1 MVHAAWHSCGSYQV
15 NVSQIA
21 AYRALGARVLSIALM
36 DDLAPAPPAGRR
48 WRDYIA
54 ATSDIGAD
62 RRYYSAPSH
71 AAIASRL
78 LIDGWWRLIHG
89 DQAAWLL
96 ELSSRAPI
104 PEGFGAEKIDLIHA
118 NHYFTLP
125 FVERL
130 KQGKN
135 IPVLLE
141 TQDIQARQ
149 YVLRN
154 RGGFFIPP
162 HARYEDM
169 LKQELEW
176 MRRADLCVHLNS
188 EEDADFRRL
197 LPQSRHALLFPAVP
211 EVPRAQGRNIIIV
224 ASDNY
229 ANYVSLRWFLQDVVP
244 LAGDARVEIYGN
256 IDQGVK
262 RRDPVLFDA
271 HRPLFRGRV
280 DDIGAVYA
288 NAGCVLLPTIEG
300 HGLSIKAV
308 EALSCGAP
316 LVATPHAFRG
326 MQIDPETLDNVACAA
341 DAPDFARCWREA
353 QLRAETGPKPSG
365 ASATRRLYEETF
377 SPASYAAK
385 LAQALAELS
394 SPLEDRAQP
403 LAGRKIAL
411 LHPAWHSCG
420 TYQVVLGQIAAY
432 RALGAD
438 VWPIAIS
445 SDPGFVPERAWLW
458 RAFKRATPE
467 LDAGPRYFGGVPLHA
482 YLHPHFLRDV
492 LWPYLHG
499 DQARMRLGSAE
510 RSVLPSEVETQ
521 HFDLIHCNHFFL
533 APLAKRLARNRTPFL
548 LDTHDLQARQ
558 FTLINKRMPWLHP
571 RVTYEQMLAQELDAM
586 RQADLLLH
594 LNAQEA
600 AEFERLLP
608 EKKHALLYPATP
620 PAPTGPGGPNILLVA
635 SNNAANVESVLWFLR
650 ETAPLAPG
658 VDVQIV
664 GNVDA
669 GVKSRAPG
677 EYKKFARWFTGQ
689 VENLGE
695 VYANAKLAL
704 LPTIS
709 GHGLSIK
716 SVEALSSGLPLIA
729 TPQAMRG
736 MDESVRTLSGI
747 EFAET
752 AEAFAQL
759 LRDAAGRPATSAPAR
774 ANSATRAFYDRHFSQ
789 AAYRRDLA
797 HLVEKHIDG
806 A

>member
-1 MVHAAWHSCGSYQV
+1 
-15 NVSQIA
+15 
-21 AYRALGARVLSIALM
+21 VLSVALM
-36 DDLAPAPPAGRR
+36 DDLGPASPSWRR
-48 WRDYIA
+48 WRDYID
-54 ATSDIGAD
+54 ATGDIGAD
-62 RRYYSAPSH
+62 RRYYSCAPRT
-71 AAIASRL
+71 AIASQL
-78 LIDGWWRLIHG
+78 LIDGWWPLIHG

-96 ELSSRAPI
+96 ELSKRAPI
-104 PEGFGAEKIDLIHA
+104 PEDFAAEKIDLFHA
-118 NHYFTLP
+118 NHFFTLP
-125 FVERL
+125 FVEKL
-130 KQGKN
+130 KGDAP
-135 IPVLLE
+135 IPVVLE

-162 HARYEDM
+162 RTSYDKM

-197 LPQSRHALLFPAVP
+197 LPLSRHALVFPAVP
-211 EVPRAQGRNIIIV
+211 AVPLARGRNMIIV

-229 ANYVSLRWFLQDVVP
+229 ANYISMRWFLQEVVP

-256 IDQGVK
+256 IDGGVK
-262 RRDPVLFDA
+262 KRDPELFEA
-271 HRPLFRGRV
+271 HRDLFRGRV
-280 DDIGAVYA
+280 EDIGAAYA
-288 NAGCVLLPTIEG
+288 AAGCVLLPTIEG

-316 LVATPHAFRG
+316 LVATPLAFRG
-326 MQIDPETLDNVACAA
+326 MQIDPEKLDNVTLAVDAA
-341 DAPDFARCWREA
+341 DFARCWREA
-353 QLRAETGPKPSG
+353 QARAEAGPPPTGD
-365 ASATRRLYEETF
+365 SATRRLYDETF
-377 SPASYAAK
+377 SPKSYAAK
-385 LAQALAELS
+385 LAGIVAGLKPS
-394 SPLEDRAQP
+394 SLDRAQP

-445 SDPGFVPERAWLW
+445 SDPGFVPGRNWLW
-458 RAFKRATPE
+458 RGFMTATPE
-467 LDAGPRYFGGVPLHA
+467 LDSGSRYFGGAPFHE
-482 YLHPHFLRDV
+482 YLRPKFLREV

-499 DQARMRLGSAE
+499 DQARMRLGSAQ
-510 RSVLPSEVETQ
+510 RSVLPPDVEAQ
-521 HFDLIHCNHFFL
+521 SFDLIHCNHFFL
-533 APLAKRLARNRTPFL
+533 IPLATRLARGRAPVL

-558 FTLINKRMPWLHP
+558 YMLFNKRIPWLRP
-571 RVTYEQMLAQELDAM
+571 RVDYEDLLAQELAAM
-586 RQADLLLH
+586 READLLLH

-608 EKKHALLYPATP
+608 DKRHALLYPATP

-635 SNNAANVESVLWFLR
+635 SNNAANVESVVWFLR
-650 ETAPLAPG
+650 EVAPRAPD
-658 VDVQIV
+658 VSVQIV

-669 GVKSRAPG
+669 GVKSRAPQD
-677 EYKKFARWFTGQ
+677 YRRYAHWFAGQ
-689 VENLGE
+689 VENLAE
-695 VYANAKLAL
+695 VYANAKLVL

-716 SVEALSSGLPLIA
+716 SVEALSSGLPMIA

-736 MDESVRTLSGI
+736 MNEAVMTLQGI
-747 EFAET
+747 EFVET

-759 LRDAAGRPATSAPAR
+759 LCMAAERPIPDAATR
-774 ANSATRAFYDRHFSQ
+774 AASATRAFYDKHFSQ
-789 AAYRRDLA
+789 DAYCRNLADLVA
-797 HLVEKHIDG
+797 SQLRG
-806 A
+806 G

>member
-21 AYRALGARVLSIALM
+21 AYRALGARVLSVALM
-36 DDLAPAPPAGRR
+36 DDLGPAPPSGRR
-48 WRDYIA
+48 WREYID
-54 ATSDIGAD
+54 ATGDIGAD
-62 RRYYSAPSH
+62 RRYFSGPPY

-78 LIDGWWRLIHG
+78 VIDGWWRLIHG

-96 ELSSRAPI
+96 ELSARAPI
-104 PEGFGAEKIDLIHA
+104 PEGFAAEKIDLFHA

-130 KQGKN
+130 KKGET
-135 IPVLLE
+135 IPVVLE

-162 HARYEDM
+162 HASYDDM
-169 LKQELEW
+169 LKQESQW

-197 LPQSRHALLFPAVP
+197 LPQSRHALVFPAVSA
-211 EVPRAQGRNIIIV
+211 VPRARGRKIIIV

-229 ANYVSLRWFLQDVVP
+229 ANYASLRWFLQEVVP

-256 IDQGVK
+256 IDGGVK
-262 RRDPVLFDA
+262 RRDATLYET
-271 HRPLFRGRV
+271 HRDLFRGRV
-280 DDIGAVYA
+280 ENIGAVYA
-288 NAGCVLLPTIEG
+288 DAGCVLLPTIEG

-326 MQIDPETLDNVACAA
+326 MQIDPAKLENVACAA
-341 DAPDFARCWREA
+341 DAADFARCWREA
-353 QLRAETGPKPSG
+353 QLRADTGPPPTE

-377 SPASYAAK
+377 SPKSYASK
-385 LAQALAELS
+385 LAEALAALKPPS
-394 SPLEDRAQP
+394 VDRTQP
-403 LAGRKIAL
+403 LSGRKIAL

-445 SDPGFVPERAWLW
+445 SDPGFVPGRNWLW
-458 RAFKRATPE
+458 RAFTGATPE
-467 LDAGPRYFGGVPLHA
+467 LDMGERYYGGVPFHV
-482 YLHPHFLRDV
+482 YLHPKFLRDV
-492 LWPYLHG
+492 VWPYLHG
-499 DQARMRLGSAE
+499 DQARMRLGSAAM
-510 RSVLPSEVETQ
+510 STLPQVVEAQ
-521 HFDLIHCNHFFL
+521 GFDLVHCNHFFL
-533 APLAKRLARNRTPFL
+533 APLAKRLARNRAPIL

-571 RVTYEQMLAQELDAM
+571 RVGYEEMLAQELDAM
-586 RQADLLLH
+586 RDSDLLLH

-608 EKKHALLYPATP
+608 EKRHALLYPATP
-620 PAPTGPGGPNILLVA
+620 PAPTGPGGPNIILVA
-635 SNNAANVESVLWFLR
+635 SNNAANVESVAWFLR
-650 ETAPLAPG
+650 EVAPLAPD
-658 VDVQIV
+658 VSVQIV

-669 GVKSRAPG
+669 GVKSRAPQD
-677 EYKKFARWFTGQ
+677 YRKYAHCFAGQ
-689 VENLGE
+689 VENLAE

-736 MDESVRTLSGI
+736 MDETALTLPGI
-747 EFAET
+747 EFAGS
-752 AEAFAQL
+752 AEAFAAL
-759 LRDAAGRPATSAPAR
+759 LRLADGRPIPDAAMR
-774 ANSATRAFYDRHFSQ
+774 AASATRAFYDRHFSQ
-789 AAYRRDLA
+789 EAYRRNLADLVA
-797 HLVEKHIDG
+797 SNLDFR
-806 A
+806 

>member
-1 MVHAAWHSCGSYQV
+1 M
-15 NVSQIA
+15 
-21 AYRALGARVLSIALM
+21 LSVALM
-36 DDLAPAPPAGRR
+36 DDLYPASPNGRR

-54 ATSDIGAD
+54 ATDDIGAD
-62 RRYYSAPSH
+62 RRFFSGPPY

-96 ELSSRAPI
+96 EMSARAPI
-104 PEGFGAEKIDLIHA
+104 PEGFKAEKIDLFHA

-130 KQGKN
+130 KQGAN
-135 IPVLLE
+135 IPVVLE

-162 HARYEDM
+162 LATYNDM
-169 LKQELEW
+169 LEQELKW

-197 LPQSRHALLFPAVP
+197 LPLSRHALVFPAVP
-211 EVPRAQGRNIIIV
+211 EVPRAQGRKIIIV

-229 ANYVSLRWFLQDVVP
+229 ANYVSLCWFLQEVVP

-262 RRDPVLFDA
+262 RRNPVLFEA
-271 HRPLFRGRV
+271 HRGLFHGRV

-288 NAGCVLLPTIEG
+288 DAGCVLLPTIEG

-316 LVATPHAFRG
+316 LVATPLAFRG
-326 MQIDPETLDNVACAA
+326 MQIDPKTLDNVASAA
-341 DAPDFARCWREA
+341 DAADFARCWREA
-353 QLRAETGPKPSG
+353 QLRADAGPPPTG
-365 ASATRRLYEETF
+365 ASATRHLYEETF

-385 LAQALAELS
+385 LAEAIAALKPS
-394 SPLEDRAQP
+394 CEDRAQP

-420 TYQVVLGQIAAY
+420 TYQVVLGQVAAY

-445 SDPGFVPERAWLW
+445 SDPGFVPGRYWLW
-458 RAFKRATPE
+458 GAFTRATPE
-467 LDAGPRYFGGVPLHA
+467 LDAGPRYYGGVPFYK
-482 YLHPHFLRDV
+482 YLHPRFLRDV

-499 DQARMRLGSAE
+499 DQARIRLGSAI
-510 RSVLPSEVETQ
+510 RSVLPPEVEAQ
-521 HFDLIHCNHFFL
+521 NFDLIHCNHFFL
-533 APLAKRLARNRTPFL
+533 APLAKRLARGRTPIL

-571 RVTYEQMLAQELDAM
+571 RVGYEEMLAQELDAM
-586 RQADLLLH
+586 READLLLH

-600 AEFERLLP
+600 TEFGRLLP
-608 EKKHALLYPATP
+608 EKQHALLYPATP

-635 SNNAANVESVLWFLR
+635 SNNAANVESVVWFLR
-650 ETAPLAPG
+650 EVAPQAPD
-658 VDVQIV
+658 VSVQIV

-669 GVKSRAPG
+669 GVRARAPQ
-677 EYKKFARWFTGQ
+677 EYKKYAHWFTGQ
-689 VENLGE
+689 VENLAE

-736 MDESVRTLSGI
+736 MDERAMDESVMTLPGI

-752 AEAFAQL
+752 TSAFAQL
-759 LRDAAGRPATSAPAR
+759 LRDAVERPIPDAATR
-774 ANSATRAFYDRHFSQ
+774 AASATRAFYDRHFSQ
-789 AAYRRDLA
+789 AAYRRNLA
-797 HLVEKHIDG
+797 GLVLSKLHE